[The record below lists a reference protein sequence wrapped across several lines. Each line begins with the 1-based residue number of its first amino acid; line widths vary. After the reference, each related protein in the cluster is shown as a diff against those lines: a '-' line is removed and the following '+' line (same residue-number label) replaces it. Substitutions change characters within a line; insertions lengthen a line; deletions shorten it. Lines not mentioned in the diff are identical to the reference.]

1 MCRLGPTQSTELGSQ
16 LMANAGTL
24 PCDIADMRSRAQV
37 MFSPESYAAGH
48 AYKVDSTDV
57 IIATYPKC
65 GTTLMQQI
73 VHGLRTGGD
82 MDFGEITEVVPWL
95 ETSLDMGVDVY
106 APQKARPH
114 AFKSHQSWENVPK
127 GAKYIYIM
135 RDPKDV
141 VVSFFHFFE
150 GWMFETGTISF
161 DAFVRDFLL
170 DGTRSGAYAAH
181 YCSWWH
187 KRNDVDT
194 LMLCY
199 EDMVTDLAGTVA
211 RVNEFASINASAK
224 DVAIATH
231 QADIDFMREHGTKF
245 DDHPLLLK
253 RNPVANLPLGAG
265 STKVRSGKVGSHKAM
280 LDEAMHAHLDTVWR
294 ESVAPTTGHDSY
306 ASLRASLSP

>member
-1 MCRLGPTQSTELGSQ
+1 MPQT
-16 LMANAGTL
+16 GTL
-24 PCDIADMRSRAQV
+24 PRDVADMRSRAAA
-37 MFSPESYAAGH
+37 MFTSESYAAGH
-48 AYKVDSTDV
+48 AYKADPGDV

-95 ETSLDMGVDVY
+95 ETSLDMDVDVY

-114 AFKSHQSWENVPK
+114 VFKSHQSWENVPK

-150 GWMFETGTISF
+150 GWMFKPGTIGLNE
-161 DAFVRDFLL
+161 FVRDFLL
-170 DGTRSGAYAAH
+170 AGTSSGAYAAH

-187 KRNDVDT
+187 KRNDADT

-199 EDMVTDLAGTVA
+199 EDIVAGLAGTVA
-211 RVNEFASINASAK
+211 RVNDFTGINASAQ
-224 DVAIATH
+224 DVAIATR
-231 QADIDFMREHGTKF
+231 QANIDFMREHGTKF
-245 DDHPLLLK
+245 DDHPLRSK
-253 RNPVANLPLGAG
+253 RNPVVNLPPSAV
-265 STKVRSGKVGSHKAM
+265 STKVRSGKVGSHKAA
-280 LDEAMHAHLDTVWR
+280 LDETMHAHLDALWR
-294 ESVAPTTGHDSY
+294 ELLAPTTGHDSY
-306 ASLRASLSP
+306 ASLRASLAP

>member
-1 MCRLGPTQSTELGSQ
+1 MTDS
-16 LMANAGTL
+16 GTL
-24 PCDIADMRSRAQV
+24 PRDIPDMRSRAEV
-37 MFSPESYAAGH
+37 MFTPESYQAGH
-48 AYKVDSTDV
+48 AYQADASDV

-95 ETSLDMGVDVY
+95 ETSLDMDVDMY

-150 GWMFETGTISF
+150 GWMFEPGTISF
-161 DAFVRDFLL
+161 DDFVRDFLL

-187 KRNDVDT
+187 KRDDADT

-199 EDMVTDLAGTVA
+199 EDIVADLAGTVA
-211 RVNEFASINASAK
+211 LVNEFTGIEASPS
-224 DVAIATH
+224 DVAIATR
-231 QADIDFMREHGTKF
+231 QAGIDFMREHGTKF
-245 DDHPLLLK
+245 DDHPLLQK
-253 RNPVANLPLGAG
+253 RNPVAGLPLTAS
-265 STKVRSGKVGSHKAM
+265 STKVRSGKVGSHKAA
-280 LDEAMHAHLDTVWR
+280 LDEQMHAHLDLVWQ
-294 ESVAPTTGHDSY
+294 ESVTPTTGHDSY
-306 ASLRASLSP
+306 ASLRASLSH

>member
-1 MCRLGPTQSTELGSQ
+1 MVHAAS
-16 LMANAGTL
+16 L
-24 PCDIADMRSRAQV
+24 PRDIADMRARSV
-37 MFSPESYAAGH
+37 LMFTAESHAAGN
-48 AYKVDSTDV
+48 AYKARADDI

-82 MDFGEITEVVPWL
+82 MDFGEISEVVPWL
-95 ETSLDMGVDVY
+95 ETALDMGIDLY

-114 AFKSHQSWENVPK
+114 AFKSHQSWDEVPK

-150 GWMFETGTISF
+150 GWMFEPGTISF
-161 DAFVRDFLL
+161 DAFVLDYLL
-170 DGTRSGAYAAH
+170 GGTRSGAYAGH

-199 EDMVTDLAGTVA
+199 EDIVADLAGTVA
-211 RVNEFASINASAK
+211 RVNQFTGINASAA
-224 DVAIATH
+224 DVAIATR
-231 QADIDFMREHGTKF
+231 QAHIDFMREHGGKF
-245 DDHPLLLK
+245 DDHPLRIK
-253 RNPVANLPLGAG
+253 RNPVANLPLHA
-265 STKVRSGKVGSHKAM
+265 SSSKVRSGTVGSHKALVDARM
-280 LDEAMHAHLDTVWR
+280 HERLDALWR
-294 ESVAPTTGHDSY
+294 EVITPVTGHDSY
-306 ASLRASLSP
+306 ASLRASLAP